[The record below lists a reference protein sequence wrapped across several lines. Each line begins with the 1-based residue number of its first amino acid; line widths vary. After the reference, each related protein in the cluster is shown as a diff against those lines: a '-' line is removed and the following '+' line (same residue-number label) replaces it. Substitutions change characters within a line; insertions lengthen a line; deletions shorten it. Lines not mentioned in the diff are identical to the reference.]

1 MYSFKKKAMGVED
14 RSKCVEKAQIIQKS
28 IGEKKMSNF
37 SKYSNAEMGE
47 FSEGNNK
54 FRNGAEQSSYQM
66 GKMKSLLRII
76 DDYRQN
82 AVENDQD

>member
-1 MYSFKKKAMGVED
+1 MYSFKKKRVGDDKSRELA
-14 RSKCVEKAQIIQKS
+14 EKAQIIHKS

-37 SKYSNAEMGE
+37 SKYSNSEME
-47 FSEGNNK
+47 DFTSDSNLRKEG
-54 FRNGAEQSSYQM
+54 EQSSYQM

-82 AVENDQD
+82 AV